1 MNTKQKILHWIYV
14 AMIVIGAFCILGAAG
29 RADTTDAALSSLLIQ
44 LGISAAIAV
53 IGGIGL
59 HKENK
64 QEEREDKSTTHHL
77 TF

>member
-44 LGISAAIAV
+44 LGISAAITA

-64 QEEREDKSTTHHL
+64 QEGRKDK
-77 TF
+77 